1 MLACRFV
8 ALGYRAARMRRV
20 AVLAA
25 LAAVVGIPAVAGA
38 TTPGE
43 PACRTAEVRVHD
55 EVVFGHFASRS
66 RAAALARHARKL
78 GYMGIKL
85 ENEGCGDLEVE
96 IDGADTQK
104 QRTSFAAEAAKTGY
118 AITFEQTAPPMA
130 YQSGDV
136 VGVLGRFSTLSA
148 ANALMWKL
156 ARNDFRYIDLVPQGA
171 RWLVVMPQVPVKNAL
186 SIARE
191 VAKAGFHIQFSTGAK
206 S

>member
-1 MLACRFV
+1 
-8 ALGYRAARMRRV
+8 MRRV
-20 AVLAA
+20 VLLAA
-25 LAAVVGIPAVAGA
+25 LAAAVGIPAVAAA

-55 EVVFGHFASRS
+55 EVVFGHFGSRS
-66 RAAALARHARKL
+66 QAAALARHARKL

-85 ENEGCGDLEVE
+85 ENEGCGDIEVE

-104 QRTSFAAEAAKTGY
+104 QRVSFAAEAAKTGY

-130 YQSGDV
+130 YQAGEV
-136 VGVLGRFSTLSA
+136 IGVFARLSTLSA

-156 ARNDFRYIDLVPQGA
+156 ARSDFRYIDVVPQGT
-171 RWLVVMPQVPVKNAL
+171 RWLVVMPQVPVKSAL
-186 SIARE
+186 SIAKE
-191 VAKAGFHIQFSTGAK
+191 AAKAGFHIQFRTGAK